1 MHKKALEIYKK
12 ELEKLKNKYEKK
24 LQAEI
29 EKNDKKLEKFKEEY
43 PDLKAVDEAYACGVI
58 TSAKRD
64 KLYEKFANIESLNN
78 YQSSTG
84 QLIRI
89 LERDIKSI
97 QIELNL

>member
-1 MHKKALEIYKK
+1 MYKALEIYKK
-12 ELEKLKNKYEKK
+12 ELEKLKDKYEKK

-29 EKNDKKLEKFKEEY
+29 KKNNKKLEKFKEYY
-43 PDLKAVDEAYACGVI
+43 PNLKAIDEAYACGVI
-58 TSAKRD
+58 PSAKRD

-78 YQSSTG
+78 YQNSTG

-97 QIELNL
+97 EIELNL

>member
-1 MHKKALEIYKK
+1 MYKEALEIYKK

-29 EKNDKKLEKFKEEY
+29 EKNNKKLEKFKEEY

-97 QIELNL
+97 EIELNL

>member
-12 ELEKLKNKYEKK
+12 ELEKLKNKYDKK